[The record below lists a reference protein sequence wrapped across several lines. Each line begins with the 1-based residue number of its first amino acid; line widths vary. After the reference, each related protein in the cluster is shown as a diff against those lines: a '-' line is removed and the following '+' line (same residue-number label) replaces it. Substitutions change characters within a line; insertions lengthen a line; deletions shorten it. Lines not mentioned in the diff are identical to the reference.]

1 MFNQLG
7 LTPRFCCAQNVG
19 FCYKI
24 LVYFGLFLVAIV
36 VICYS
41 AVGSAMWT
49 LFPIGLVEL
58 IAVRFARV
66 LRGIES
72 PPLFLELTTH
82 THQNP
87 PRPAL
92 SHALS

>member
-1 MFNQLG
+1 
-7 LTPRFCCAQNVG
+7 
-19 FCYKI
+19 

-66 LRGIES
+66 CAALKA
-72 PPLFLELTTH
+72 
-82 THQNP
+82 
-87 PRPAL
+87 PRCF
-92 SHALS
+92 